1 MKSWG
6 ERRGGSVLSQH
17 RLTGAGKI
25 KAGGGGP
32 CIHVREK
39 GQALA
44 WVCVIRLRAFPSIV
58 RARGLLEAWS
68 RILLLSAARR
78 RGGLAVFA
86 DGRRGAGTGGAARRM
101 ACRFRRT
108 TPCARTILASLPCAG
123 LREKICGAMPGRAL
137 GSNVWRF

>member
-44 WVCVIRLRAFPSIV
+44 CLCVIRLRAFPSTSIV
-58 RARGLLEAWS
+58 RARGQANRR

-78 RGGLAVFA
+78 RGGLAALV

-101 ACRFRRT
+101 ARRFRRST
-108 TPCARTILASLPCAG
+108 HVLARSWLA
-123 LREKICGAMPGRAL
+123 
-137 GSNVWRF
+137 